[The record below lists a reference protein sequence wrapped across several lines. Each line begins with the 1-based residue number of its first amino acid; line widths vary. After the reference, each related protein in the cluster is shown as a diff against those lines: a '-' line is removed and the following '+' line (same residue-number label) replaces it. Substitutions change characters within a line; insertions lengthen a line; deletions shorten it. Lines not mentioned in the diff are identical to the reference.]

1 MSTIN
6 PGNLPPVPP
15 NLAGLFGQIGQ
26 TVVQSG
32 QQALQNAK
40 NTTSDELVRSMQ
52 KNVTEMQTYIN
63 NINSSEPRLIP
74 KGNDDIKAKSDCLA
88 KGNPWLAANPLATFT
103 ICFLELS
110 YVLAQLKL
118 REAELGAQTILAMTA
133 LTGDIAQL
141 IKDIGEAE
149 AIGHFVSAGMAL
161 GSAVTNLVGG
171 GLARSGNPNAGI
183 MQSRM
188 AQVTG
193 TAALFNVGDEI
204 AKGIITLQKST
215 MEATKAFAEN
225 EKQLLQDQLGKAA
238 DAYKT
243 AEGMLDQILQ
253 TLVKLYDESYRAHG
267 WQTH

>member
-1 MSTIN
+1 MNVTN
-6 PGNLPPVPP
+6 QGNIPLFPP
-15 NLAGLFGQIGQ
+15 NLSNQINQTGQQ
-26 TVVQSG
+26 VVQGS
-32 QQALQNAK
+32 QNF
-40 NTTSDELVRSMQ
+40 TSDQLVQSMEQ
-52 KNVTEMQTYIN
+52 KVTQAQAYVNHIDPSQPN
-63 NINSSEPRLIP
+63 LIP
-74 KGNDDIKAKSDCLA
+74 KGNDNIEANNNIQI

-171 GLARSGNPNAGI
+171 GLARSGNPNAGQI
-183 MQSRM
+183 QSKM

-193 TAALFNVGDEI
+193 FASLFNVGDEI

-215 MEATKAFAEN
+215 MEATKTFAEN